1 MNHIRC
7 SSYPLEHAHHFTISG
22 CHVVDILLVY
32 EGKERG
38 GGKEENGEGRESE
51 EWRGRGRNGEGKRRM
66 EREGRVRNG
75 EGKRR
80 MERERGEWRGKG
92 E

>member
-7 SSYPLEHAHHFTISG
+7 SSYPLEYPHHFTISG

-38 GGKEENGEGRESE
+38 SGKEENGEERESE
-51 EWRGRGRNGEGKRRM
+51 EWRGKGEG
-66 EREGRVRNG
+66 G
-75 EGKRR
+75 